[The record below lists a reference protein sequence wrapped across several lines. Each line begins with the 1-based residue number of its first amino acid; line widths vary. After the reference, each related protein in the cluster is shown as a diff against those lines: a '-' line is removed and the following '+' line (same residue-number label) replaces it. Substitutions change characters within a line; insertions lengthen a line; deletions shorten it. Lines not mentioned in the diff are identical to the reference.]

1 MEFDFV
7 KHHWLESIGSR
18 YNKGGGKV
26 EIVLADGAG
35 FCFGVKRALDLTA
48 KTIREVDAAK
58 PIHTLGPLIHN
69 PQVVAQLQ
77 EQGVNV
83 MEQPGDVSSGVV
95 IVRSHGVAP
104 KVMEEL
110 GKLNY
115 EVVDATCPFVHR
127 AMRWAKQL
135 KDEGYQVIIVGDRL
149 HPEVQAILGYTDET
163 AHVVSTPQEIEKL
176 PIASRVGI
184 IAQTTQSV
192 SNYKACV
199 DKLAGTVDDLKAF
212 DTICTATE
220 QRQASAWELAAQV
233 DVMVVIGGRNSANT
247 KRLAELCKE
256 QGTATYHIETPE
268 ELQSQWFTGVK
279 RAGVTAGASTPDWL
293 IEGVLTRMGEFTE
306 EKVVEV
312 AEQEV
317 TETPEEK
324 VTQATA
330 EEVTEVA
337 EQGVGEAA
345 KQDVSDTPEEEAAEV
360 AEDQQEEEEEK
371 VEEPETVEASDEVK
385 LSEDH
390 MSAYDVKMPTAGA
403 VIQGK
408 VVQISNDE
416 VLVDIDYKSEGRI
429 PLNELSFISNASPE
443 DIVSVGEEIQVK
455 VLKVDDSEGNVLLSK
470 KRADADR
477 SWEKL
482 EDLFETGETLSAKV
496 MQVVKGG
503 LLVNVGVRG
512 FIPASHVSRGFEDD
526 LQKYIGQTLELKII
540 ELDRTKNNVVFS
552 HKEVLE
558 EQHAKA
564 KAEAFANLQEGE
576 KVKGIVRRLTDFGA
590 FVDIGDGVEG
600 LLHVSEMAY
609 SRVNHPSDVVSEG
622 EEITVMILGVNK
634 ERERI
639 SLGLKQTIPDPWSTV
654 TERYEVGQKVL
665 GEVTRVVDF
674 GAFVKLEDGIEG
686 LVHISEL
693 SHKHVA
699 KAEDVVKSGQQVETQ
714 IISVDAEARRI
725 GLSIKELEPKPAP
738 TPSPAAPKVKQPKQD
753 LTEGTDNEELTT
765 NLGAMFGDLFKDTD
779 TEDEE

>member
-1 MEFDFV
+1 M
-7 KHHWLESIGSR
+7 G
-18 YNKGGGKV
+18 V
-26 EIVLADGAG
+26 EIVLAEGAG

-48 KTIREVDAAK
+48 KTIREVNAAK

-69 PQVVAQLQ
+69 PQVVAQLKA
-77 EQGVNV
+77 QGVEV
-83 MEQPGDVSSGVV
+83 MEQPDEQSSGVV

-104 KVMEEL
+104 KVMEQLEEL
-110 GKLNY
+110 SY
-115 EVVDATCPFVHR
+115 DVVDATCPFVHR

-163 AHVVSTPQEIEKL
+163 AHVVSTPQEIKKL

-192 SNYKACV
+192 SNFKACV
-199 DKLAGTVDDLKAF
+199 NELAGVVEDLKAF

-220 QRQASAWELAAQV
+220 QRQTSAWELAAQV

-268 ELQSQWFTGVK
+268 ELQSQWFAGVK

-293 IEGVLTRMGEFTE
+293 IEGVLTRMSEFTE
-306 EKVVEV
+306 EKVAQAIE
-312 AEQEV
+312 EQV
-317 TETPEEK
+317 
-324 VTQATA
+324 V
-330 EEVTEVA
+330 
-337 EQGVGEAA
+337 
-345 KQDVSDTPEEEAAEV
+345 EAAE
-360 AEDQQEEEEEK
+360 EQEPEVEK
-371 VEEPETVEASDEVK
+371 VEEAVETAEEGI
-385 LSEDH
+385 SEDH
-390 MSAYDVKMPTAGA
+390 MSEYDVKLPTAGA
-403 VIQGK
+403 VIKGK

-429 PLNELSFISNASPE
+429 PLNELSFISNANPE
-443 DIVSVGEEIQVK
+443 DIVSVGEEILVK

-470 KRADADR
+470 KRADADQ

-482 EDLFETGETLSAKV
+482 ENLFETGGTLTAKV

-526 LQKYIGQTLELKII
+526 LQKYIGQELELKII
-540 ELDRTKNNVVFS
+540 ELDRSKNNVVFS

-564 KAEAFANLQEGE
+564 KAEAFATLQEGQ

-622 EEITVMILGVNK
+622 DEITVMILGVNQ

-639 SLGLKQTIPDPWSTV
+639 SLGLKQTIADPWSTV
-654 TERYEVGQKVL
+654 TERYEVGQKVV

-699 KAEDVVKSGQQVETQ
+699 KAEDVVQPGQQVETKV
-714 IISVDAEARRI
+714 ISVDPEARRI
-725 GLSIKELEPKPAP
+725 GLSIKELEPKPVAPP
-738 TPSPAAPKVKQPKQD
+738 TPAPSRARQEKPD

-765 NLGAMFGDLFKDTD
+765 NLGAMFGDLFKDAK
-779 TEDEE
+779 DE

>member
-1 MEFDFV
+1 M
-7 KHHWLESIGSR
+7 
-18 YNKGGGKV
+18 
-26 EIVLADGAG
+26 EIVLAEGAG

-48 KTIREVDAAK
+48 KTIQDVGPAK

-77 EQGVNV
+77 EQGVEV
-83 MEQPGDVSSGVV
+83 MEQPDDTSSGVV

-110 GKLNY
+110 EELGY
-115 EVVDATCPFVHR
+115 DVVDATCPFVHR

-163 AHVVSTPQEIEKL
+163 AHVVSTPQEIRKL

-192 SNYKACV
+192 SNFKACV
-199 DKLAGTVDDLKAF
+199 NELAGMVEDLRAF

-220 QRQASAWELAAQV
+220 QRQTSAWELAAQV

-268 ELQSQWFTGVK
+268 ELESQWFVGVR

-293 IEGVLTRMGEFTE
+293 IEGVLTRMSEFTE
-306 EKVVEV
+306 EKV
-312 AEQEV
+312 AQA
-317 TETPEEK
+317 TEEK
-324 VTQATA
+324 VA
-330 EEVTEVA
+330 EAIEQDKVEVPEPEDVHADEAQEPEVEVEA
-337 EQGVGEAA
+337 EV
-345 KQDVSDTPEEEAAEV
+345 EEAVEA
-360 AEDQQEEEEEK
+360 
-371 VEEPETVEASDEVK
+371 VEEGI
-385 LSEDH
+385 SEDH
-390 MSAYDVKMPTAGA
+390 MSEYDVKLPTAGA
-403 VIQGK
+403 VIEGK

-429 PLNELSFISNASPE
+429 PLNELSFISNASPA
-443 DIVSVGEEIQVK
+443 DIVSVGEEILVK

-470 KRADADR
+470 KRADADQ

-482 EDLFETGETLSAKV
+482 ENLFETGGTLTAKV

-526 LQKYIGQTLELKII
+526 LQKYIGQELELKII
-540 ELDRTKNNVVFS
+540 ELDRSKNNVVFS

-622 EEITVMILGVNK
+622 DEITVMILGVNQ

-654 TERYEVGQKVL
+654 TERYEVGDKVL

-699 KAEDVVKSGQQVETQ
+699 KAEDVVQPGQEVETK
-714 IISVDAEARRI
+714 IISVDAQARRI
-725 GLSIKELEPKPAP
+725 GLSIKELEPKPVAPP
-738 TPSPAAPKVKQPKQD
+738 TPAPSRNRQPQPD
-753 LTEGTDNEELTT
+753 LSEGTDSEELTT
-765 NLGAMFGDLFKDTD
+765 NLGAMFGDLFKDNK
-779 TEDEE
+779 DES

>member
-1 MEFDFV
+1 M
-7 KHHWLESIGSR
+7 
-18 YNKGGGKV
+18 
-26 EIVLADGAG
+26 EIVLAEGAG

-48 KTIREVDAAK
+48 KTIREVNAAK

-69 PQVVAQLQ
+69 PQVVAQLKA
-77 EQGVNV
+77 QGVEV
-83 MEQPGDVSSGVV
+83 MEQPDEQSSGVV

-104 KVMEEL
+104 KVMEQLEEL
-110 GKLNY
+110 SY
-115 EVVDATCPFVHR
+115 DVVDATCPFVHR

-163 AHVVSTPQEIEKL
+163 AHVVSTPQEIKKL

-192 SNYKACV
+192 SNFKACV
-199 DKLAGTVDDLKAF
+199 NELAGVVEDLKAF

-220 QRQASAWELAAQV
+220 QRQTSAWELAAQV

-268 ELQSQWFTGVK
+268 ELQSQWFAGVK

-293 IEGVLTRMGEFTE
+293 IEGVLTRMSEFTE
-306 EKVVEV
+306 EKVAQAIE
-312 AEQEV
+312 EQV
-317 TETPEEK
+317 
-324 VTQATA
+324 V
-330 EEVTEVA
+330 
-337 EQGVGEAA
+337 
-345 KQDVSDTPEEEAAEV
+345 EAAE
-360 AEDQQEEEEEK
+360 EQEPEVEK
-371 VEEPETVEASDEVK
+371 VEEAVETAEEGI
-385 LSEDH
+385 SEDH
-390 MSAYDVKMPTAGA
+390 MSEYDVKLPTAGA
-403 VIQGK
+403 VIKGK

-429 PLNELSFISNASPE
+429 PLNELSFISNANPE
-443 DIVSVGEEIQVK
+443 DIVSVGEEILVK

-470 KRADADR
+470 KRADADQ

-482 EDLFETGETLSAKV
+482 ENLFETGGTLTAKV

-526 LQKYIGQTLELKII
+526 LQKYIGQELELKII
-540 ELDRTKNNVVFS
+540 ELDRSKNNVVFS

-564 KAEAFANLQEGE
+564 KAEAFATLQEGQ

-622 EEITVMILGVNK
+622 DEITVMILGVNQ

-639 SLGLKQTIPDPWSTV
+639 SLGLKQTIADPWSTV
-654 TERYEVGQKVL
+654 TERYEVGQKVV

-699 KAEDVVKSGQQVETQ
+699 KAEDVVQPGQQVETKV
-714 IISVDAEARRI
+714 ISVDPEARRI
-725 GLSIKELEPKPAP
+725 GLSIKELEPKPVAPP
-738 TPSPAAPKVKQPKQD
+738 TPAPSRARQEKPD

-765 NLGAMFGDLFKDTD
+765 NLGAMFGDLFKDAK
-779 TEDEE
+779 DE

>member
-1 MEFDFV
+1 M
-7 KHHWLESIGSR
+7 
-18 YNKGGGKV
+18 
-26 EIVLADGAG
+26 EIVLAEGAG
-35 FCFGVKRALDLTA
+35 FCFGVKRALDLTN
-48 KTIREVDAAK
+48 KTISEVDSAK

-77 EQGVNV
+77 AEGVGV
-83 MEQPGDVSSGVV
+83 IEQPGDVSSGVV

-110 GKLNY
+110 KELNCD
-115 EVVDATCPFVHR
+115 VVDATCPFVHR

-135 KDEGYQVIIVGDRL
+135 KDEGYQVVIVGDRL

-163 AHVVSTPQEIEKL
+163 AHVVSTPQEIQKL

-192 SNYKACV
+192 SNFKACV
-199 DKLAGTVDDLKAF
+199 DALVGKVEDLKAF

-220 QRQASAWELAAQV
+220 QRQTSAWELAAQV

-268 ELQSQWFTGVK
+268 ELQFQWFTGVQ

-293 IEGVLTRMGEFTE
+293 IEGVLTRMSEFTE
-306 EKVVEV
+306 EKVAQATEEKV
-312 AEQEV
+312 ADVTEQQEQEV
-317 TETPEEK
+317 AQEATEE
-324 VTQATA
+324 TQA
-330 EEVTEVA
+330 
-337 EQGVGEAA
+337 
-345 KQDVSDTPEEEAAEV
+345 
-360 AEDQQEEEEEK
+360 
-371 VEEPETVEASDEVK
+371 VEASEDGK

-390 MSAYDVKMPTAGA
+390 MSEYDVKMPTAGA

-429 PLNELSFISNASPE
+429 PLNELSFISNANPE

-470 KRADADR
+470 KRADADL

-482 EDLFETGETLSAKV
+482 ESLFETGGTLTAKV

-540 ELDRTKNNVVFS
+540 ELDRSKNNVVFS
-552 HKEVLE
+552 HKDVLE

-564 KAEAFANLQEGE
+564 KAEAFVNLEEGTR
-576 KVKGIVRRLTDFGA
+576 VQGVVRRLTDFGA

-622 EEITVMILGVNK
+622 DEITVMILGVNQ

-639 SLGLKQTIPDPWSTV
+639 SLGLKQTIADPWSTV
-654 TERYEVGQKVL
+654 TERYEVDQKVS

-699 KAEDVVKSGQQVETQ
+699 KAEDVVQPGQAVETK
-714 IISVDAEARRI
+714 IISVDANARRI
-725 GLSIKELEPKPAP
+725 GLSIKELEPKPEVAP
-738 TPSPAAPKVKQPKQD
+738 APARQNRPRQPQVD
-753 LTEGTDNEELTT
+753 LTQGTDNEELTT
-765 NLGAMFGDLFKDTD
+765 NLGAMFGDLFKDNTD
-779 TEDEE
+779 E

>member
-1 MEFDFV
+1 VE
-7 KHHWLESIGSR
+7 
-18 YNKGGGKV
+18 V

-48 KTIREVDAAK
+48 KTIREVGPAK

-69 PQVVAQLQ
+69 PQVVAQLE
-77 EQGVNV
+77 EQGVGV
-83 MEQPGDVSSGVV
+83 MEQPGDESSGVV

-104 KVMEEL
+104 KVME
-110 GKLNY
+110 KLEEHGY
-115 EVVDATCPFVHR
+115 DIVDATCPFVHR
-127 AMRWAKQL
+127 AMRWARQL

-149 HPEVQAILGYTDET
+149 HPEVQAILGHTDET
-163 AHVVSTPQEIEKL
+163 AHVVSTPQEIREL

-192 SNYKACV
+192 SNFRACV
-199 DKLAGTVDDLKAF
+199 EELTGVVEDLRAF

-220 QRQASAWELAAQV
+220 QRQTSAWELAAQV

-256 QGTATYHIETPE
+256 QGTATYHVETPD
-268 ELQSQWFTGVK
+268 ELESQWFTGVK

-293 IEGVLTRMGEFTE
+293 IEGVLTRMSEFTE
-306 EKVVEV
+306 EKVAQATEEKVAEA
-312 AEQEV
+312 AEQEAV
-317 TETPEEK
+317 E
-324 VTQATA
+324 
-330 EEVTEVA
+330 
-337 EQGVGEAA
+337 VGEA
-345 KQDVSDTPEEEAAEV
+345 VEAAE
-360 AEDQQEEEEEK
+360 EGI
-371 VEEPETVEASDEVK
+371 
-385 LSEDH
+385 SEDH
-390 MSAYDVKMPTAGA
+390 MSEYDVKLPTAGS
-403 VIQGK
+403 VIKGK

-429 PLNELSFISNASPE
+429 PLNELSFISNANPE
-443 DIVSVGEEIQVK
+443 DIVSVGEEITVK
-455 VLKVDDSEGNVLLSK
+455 VLKVDDSEGNILLSK
-470 KRADADR
+470 KRADADQ

-482 EDLFETGETLSAKV
+482 ENLFETGGTLKAKV

-526 LQKYIGQTLELKII
+526 LQKYIGQELELKII
-540 ELDRTKNNVVFS
+540 ELDRSKNNVVFS

-564 KAEAFANLQEGE
+564 KAEAFANLKEGQ
-576 KVKGIVRRLTDFGA
+576 KVKGVVRRLTDFGA

-622 EEITVMILGVNK
+622 DEITVMILGVNQ

-639 SLGLKQTIPDPWSTV
+639 SLGLKQTVPDPWSTV
-654 TERYEVGQKVL
+654 TERYKVGDKVT

-699 KAEDVVKSGQQVETQ
+699 KTEEVVQPGQVVETKV
-714 IISVDAEARRI
+714 ISVDAEARRI
-725 GLSIKELEPKPAP
+725 GLSIKELEPKPVAP
-738 TPSPAAPKVKQPKQD
+738 PAPAPARNRQPQQD
-753 LTEGTDNEELTT
+753 LSEGTDNEELTT
-765 NLGAMFGDLFKDTD
+765 NLGDMFGDLFKDAK
-779 TEDEE
+779 DE

>member
-1 MEFDFV
+1 M
-7 KHHWLESIGSR
+7 
-18 YNKGGGKV
+18 
-26 EIVLADGAG
+26 EIVLAEGAG

-48 KTIREVDAAK
+48 KTIREVNAAK

-69 PQVVAQLQ
+69 PQVVAQLKA
-77 EQGVNV
+77 QGVEV
-83 MEQPGDVSSGVV
+83 MEQPDEQSSGVV

-104 KVMEEL
+104 KVMEQLEEL
-110 GKLNY
+110 SY
-115 EVVDATCPFVHR
+115 DVVDATCPFVHR

-163 AHVVSTPQEIEKL
+163 AHVVSTPQEIKKL

-192 SNYKACV
+192 SNFKACV
-199 DKLAGTVDDLKAF
+199 NELAGVVEDLKAF

-220 QRQASAWELAAQV
+220 QRQTSAWELAAQV

-268 ELQSQWFTGVK
+268 ELQSQWFAGVK

-293 IEGVLTRMGEFTE
+293 IEGVLTRMSEFTE
-306 EKVVEV
+306 EKVAQAIE
-312 AEQEV
+312 EQV
-317 TETPEEK
+317 
-324 VTQATA
+324 V
-330 EEVTEVA
+330 
-337 EQGVGEAA
+337 
-345 KQDVSDTPEEEAAEV
+345 EAAE
-360 AEDQQEEEEEK
+360 EQEPEVEK
-371 VEEPETVEASDEVK
+371 VEEAVETAEEGI
-385 LSEDH
+385 SEDH
-390 MSAYDVKMPTAGA
+390 MSEYDVKLPTAGA
-403 VIQGK
+403 VIKGK

-429 PLNELSFISNASPE
+429 PLNELSFIPNANPE
-443 DIVSVGEEIQVK
+443 DIVSVGEEILVK

-470 KRADADR
+470 KRADADQ

-482 EDLFETGETLSAKV
+482 ENLFETGGTLTAKV

-526 LQKYIGQTLELKII
+526 LQKYIGQELELKII
-540 ELDRTKNNVVFS
+540 ELDRSKNNVVFS

-564 KAEAFANLQEGE
+564 KAEAFATLQEGQ

-600 LLHVSEMAY
+600 LLHVSEMAH

-622 EEITVMILGVNK
+622 DEITVMILGVNQ

-639 SLGLKQTIPDPWSTV
+639 SLGLKQTIADPWSTV
-654 TERYEVGQKVL
+654 TERYEVGQKVV

-699 KAEDVVKSGQQVETQ
+699 KAEDVVQPGQQVETKV
-714 IISVDAEARRI
+714 ISVDPEARRI
-725 GLSIKELEPKPAP
+725 GLSIKELEPKPVAPP
-738 TPSPAAPKVKQPKQD
+738 TPAPSRARQEKPD

-765 NLGAMFGDLFKDTD
+765 NLGAMFGDLFKDAK
-779 TEDEE
+779 DE

>member
-1 MEFDFV
+1 M
-7 KHHWLESIGSR
+7 
-18 YNKGGGKV
+18 
-26 EIVLADGAG
+26 EIVLAEGAG

-48 KTIREVDAAK
+48 QTIREVDPAK

-69 PQVVAQLQ
+69 PQVVAQLKA
-77 EQGVNV
+77 QGIEV
-83 MEQPGDVSSGVV
+83 MEQPGDHSSGVV

-110 GKLNY
+110 KSYNY

-135 KDEGYQVIIVGDRL
+135 REDGYQVIIVGDRL
-149 HPEVQAILGYTDET
+149 HPEVQAIVGYTDET
-163 AHVVSTPQEIEKL
+163 AHVVSTPQEIQKL

-192 SNYKACV
+192 SNFNACV
-199 DKLAGTVDDLKAF
+199 EVLKGMVEDLKAF
-212 DTICTATE
+212 DTICPATE
-220 QRQASAWELAAQV
+220 QRQTSAWELAAQV

-256 QGTATYHIETPE
+256 QGTATYHIETPD
-268 ELQSQWFTGVK
+268 ELQRDWFTGVK

-293 IEGVLTRMGEFTE
+293 IEGVLTRMNEFSE
-306 EKVVEV
+306 EKVAQTTEEMVAEA
-312 AEQEV
+312 AEQEAV
-317 TETPEEK
+317 DAPE
-324 VTQATA
+324 Q
-330 EEVTEVA
+330 EEVQADASPEAEV
-337 EQGVGEAA
+337 EEA
-345 KQDVSDTPEEEAAEV
+345 VEEVQAEAAETGET
-360 AEDQQEEEEEK
+360 A
-371 VEEPETVEASDEVK
+371 PEGISEVQMSD
-385 LSEDH
+385 
-390 MSAYDVKMPTAGA
+390 YDVKLPTVGA
-403 VIQGK
+403 VIEGK

-443 DIVSVGEEIQVK
+443 EIVSVGEEILVK

-477 SWEKL
+477 SWDKL
-482 EDLFETGETLSAKV
+482 ENLFETGGTLTAKV
-496 MQVVKGG
+496 IQVVKGG

-526 LQKYIGQTLELKII
+526 LQKYIGQELELKII
-540 ELDRTKNNVVFS
+540 ELDRSRNNVVFS

-558 EQHAKA
+558 EKHAKA
-564 KAEAFANLQEGE
+564 KAEAFANLQEGD

-590 FVDIGDGVEG
+590 FVDIGNGVEG

-609 SRVNHPSDVVSEG
+609 SRVNHPSDVVAEG
-622 EEITVMILGVNK
+622 DEITVMILGVNQ

-639 SLGLKQTIPDPWSTV
+639 SLGLKQTIPDPWTTV
-654 TERYEVGQKVL
+654 TERYAVGQTVT

-699 KAEDVVKSGQQVETQ
+699 KAEDVVQPGQEVKVK
-714 IISVDAEARRI
+714 IISVDADARRI
-725 GLSIKELEPKPAP
+725 GLSIKELEPKPE
-738 TPSPAAPKVKQPKQD
+738 TPPAQAPKGRQSQPD
-753 LTEGTDNEELTT
+753 LTEGTDSEELTT
-765 NLGAMFGDLFKDTD
+765 NIGAMFGDLFKDAK
-779 TEDEE
+779 DE

>member
-1 MEFDFV
+1 M
-7 KHHWLESIGSR
+7 
-18 YNKGGGKV
+18 
-26 EIVLADGAG
+26 EIVLAEGAG

-48 KTIREVDAAK
+48 QTIREVDPAK

-69 PQVVAQLQ
+69 PQVVAQLKA
-77 EQGVNV
+77 QGVEV
-83 MEQPGDVSSGVV
+83 MEQPGDHSSGVV

-110 GKLNY
+110 KSYNY

-135 KDEGYQVIIVGDRL
+135 REDGYQVIIVGDRL
-149 HPEVQAILGYTDET
+149 HPEVQAIVGYTDET
-163 AHVVSTPQEIEKL
+163 AHVVSTPQEIQKL

-192 SNYKACV
+192 SNFNACV
-199 DKLAGTVDDLKAF
+199 EVLKGMVEDLKAF
-212 DTICTATE
+212 DTICPATE
-220 QRQASAWELAAQV
+220 QRQTSAWELAAQV

-256 QGTATYHIETPE
+256 QGTATYHIETPD
-268 ELQSQWFTGVK
+268 ELQRDWFTGVK

-293 IEGVLTRMGEFTE
+293 IEGVLTRMNEFSE
-306 EKVVEV
+306 EKVAQATEEQVAEA
-312 AEQEV
+312 AEQEAV
-317 TETPEEK
+317 DVSE
-324 VTQATA
+324 Q
-330 EEVTEVA
+330 EEVQAAEGTEVEVEEVKA
-337 EQGVGEAA
+337 
-345 KQDVSDTPEEEAAEV
+345 EEEAADEGAEAAETTEAEEV
-360 AEDQQEEEEEK
+360 AEVGISEVQM
-371 VEEPETVEASDEVK
+371 SD
-385 LSEDH
+385 
-390 MSAYDVKMPTAGA
+390 YDVKMPTVGA
-403 VIQGK
+403 VIEGK

-443 DIVSVGEEIQVK
+443 EIVSVGDDILVK

-482 EDLFETGETLSAKV
+482 ENLFETGGTLTAKV
-496 MQVVKGG
+496 IQVVKGG

-512 FIPASHVSRGFEDD
+512 FIPASHVSLGFEDD
-526 LQKYIGQTLELKII
+526 LKKYIGQELELKII
-540 ELDRTKNNVVFS
+540 ELDRSRNNVVFS

-564 KAEAFANLQEGE
+564 KAEAFATLQEGD
-576 KVKGIVRRLTDFGA
+576 KVPGIVRRLTDFGA
-590 FVDIGDGVEG
+590 FVDIGNGVEG

-622 EEITVMILGVNK
+622 DEITVMILGVNQ

-639 SLGLKQTIPDPWSTV
+639 SLGLKQTIPDPWTTV
-654 TERYEVGQKVL
+654 AERYAVGQTAT

-699 KAEDVVKSGQQVETQ
+699 KAEDVVQSGQEVQVK

-725 GLSIKELEPKPAP
+725 GLSIKELEPKPEAP
-738 TPSPAAPKVKQPKQD
+738 PKPAPSRGRQSQPD
-753 LTEGTDNEELTT
+753 LTEGTDSEELTT
-765 NLGAMFGDLFKDTD
+765 NLGVMFGDLFKDAK
-779 TEDEE
+779 DE

>member
-1 MEFDFV
+1 
-7 KHHWLESIGSR
+7 
-18 YNKGGGKV
+18 
-26 EIVLADGAG
+26 
-35 FCFGVKRALDLTA
+35 
-48 KTIREVDAAK
+48 
-58 PIHTLGPLIHN
+58 
-69 PQVVAQLQ
+69 
-77 EQGVNV
+77 
-83 MEQPGDVSSGVV
+83 
-95 IVRSHGVAP
+95 
-104 KVMEEL
+104 
-110 GKLNY
+110 
-115 EVVDATCPFVHR
+115 
-127 AMRWAKQL
+127 
-135 KDEGYQVIIVGDRL
+135 
-149 HPEVQAILGYTDET
+149 
-163 AHVVSTPQEIEKL
+163 VSTPQEIRKL

-192 SNYKACV
+192 SNFKACV
-199 DKLAGTVDDLKAF
+199 NELAGMVEDLRAF

-220 QRQASAWELAAQV
+220 QRQTSAWELAAQV

-268 ELQSQWFTGVK
+268 ELESQWFAGVR

-293 IEGVLTRMGEFTE
+293 IEGVLTRMSEFTDEKVAQATE
-306 EKVVEV
+306 EKVAEATEQEAVEV
-312 AEQEV
+312 S
-317 TETPEEK
+317 
-324 VTQATA
+324 A
-330 EEVTEVA
+330 EEEVHTTEGQ
-337 EQGVGEAA
+337 E
-345 KQDVSDTPEEEAAEV
+345 PEVEVEDEEAAE
-360 AEDQQEEEEEK
+360 AIEEGI
-371 VEEPETVEASDEVK
+371 
-385 LSEDH
+385 SEDH
-390 MSAYDVKMPTAGA
+390 MSEYDVKLPTAGA
-403 VIQGK
+403 VIEGK

-429 PLNELSFISNASPE
+429 PLNELSFISNANPE
-443 DIVSVGEEIQVK
+443 DIVSVGDEILVK

-470 KRADADR
+470 KRADADQ

-482 EDLFETGETLSAKV
+482 ENLFETGGTLTAKV

-526 LQKYIGQTLELKII
+526 LQKYIGQELELKII
-540 ELDRTKNNVVFS
+540 ELDRSKNNVVFS

-609 SRVNHPSDVVSEG
+609 SRVNHPSDIVAEG
-622 EEITVMILGVNK
+622 DEITVMILGVNQ

-639 SLGLKQTIPDPWSTV
+639 SLGLKQTVPDPWSTV
-654 TERYEVGQKVL
+654 TERYKVGDKVM

-699 KAEDVVKSGQQVETQ
+699 KAEDVVQSGQEVETK

-725 GLSIKELEPKPAP
+725 GLSIKELEPKPA
-738 TPSPAAPKVKQPKQD
+738 TPPAPAPSRNRQPQPD
-753 LTEGTDNEELTT
+753 LSEGTDNEELTT
-765 NLGAMFGDLFKDTD
+765 NLGAMFGDLFKDTK
-779 TEDEE
+779 DE

>member
-1 MEFDFV
+1 MAE
-7 KHHWLESIGSR
+7 
-18 YNKGGGKV
+18 
-26 EIVLADGAG
+26 GAG

-48 KTIREVDAAK
+48 KTIREVNAAK

-69 PQVVAQLQ
+69 PQVVAQLKA
-77 EQGVNV
+77 QGVEV
-83 MEQPGDVSSGVV
+83 MEQPDEQSSGVV

-104 KVMEEL
+104 KVMEQLEEL
-110 GKLNY
+110 SY
-115 EVVDATCPFVHR
+115 DVVDATCPFVHR

-163 AHVVSTPQEIEKL
+163 AHVVSTPQEIKKL

-192 SNYKACV
+192 SNFKACV
-199 DKLAGTVDDLKAF
+199 NELAGVVEDLKAF

-220 QRQASAWELAAQV
+220 QRQTSAWELAAQV

-268 ELQSQWFTGVK
+268 ELQSQWFAGVK

-293 IEGVLTRMGEFTE
+293 IEGVLTRMSEFTE
-306 EKVVEV
+306 EKVAQAIE
-312 AEQEV
+312 EQV
-317 TETPEEK
+317 
-324 VTQATA
+324 V
-330 EEVTEVA
+330 
-337 EQGVGEAA
+337 
-345 KQDVSDTPEEEAAEV
+345 EAAE
-360 AEDQQEEEEEK
+360 EQEPEVEK
-371 VEEPETVEASDEVK
+371 VEEAVETAEEGI
-385 LSEDH
+385 SEDH
-390 MSAYDVKMPTAGA
+390 MSEYDVKLPTAGA
-403 VIQGK
+403 VIKGK

-429 PLNELSFISNASPE
+429 PLNELSFISNANPE
-443 DIVSVGEEIQVK
+443 DIVSVGEEILVK

-470 KRADADR
+470 KRADADQ

-482 EDLFETGETLSAKV
+482 ENLFETGGTLTAKV

-526 LQKYIGQTLELKII
+526 LQKYIGQELELKII
-540 ELDRTKNNVVFS
+540 ELDRSKNNVVFS

-564 KAEAFANLQEGE
+564 KAEAFATLQEGQ

-622 EEITVMILGVNK
+622 DEITVMILGVNQ

-639 SLGLKQTIPDPWSTV
+639 SLGLKQTIADPWSTV
-654 TERYEVGQKVL
+654 TERYEVGQKVV

-699 KAEDVVKSGQQVETQ
+699 KAEDVVQPGQQVETKV
-714 IISVDAEARRI
+714 ISVDPEARRI
-725 GLSIKELEPKPAP
+725 GLSIKELEPKPVAPP
-738 TPSPAAPKVKQPKQD
+738 TPAPSRARQEKPD

-765 NLGAMFGDLFKDTD
+765 NLGAMFGDLFKDAK
-779 TEDEE
+779 DE